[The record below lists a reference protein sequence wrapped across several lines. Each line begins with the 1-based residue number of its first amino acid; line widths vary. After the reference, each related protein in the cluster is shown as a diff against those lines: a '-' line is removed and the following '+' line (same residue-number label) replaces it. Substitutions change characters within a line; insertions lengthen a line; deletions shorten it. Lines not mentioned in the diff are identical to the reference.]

1 MSNNYMKTPFQIFF
15 LSLYFLSTPLICS
28 AQYRPSIFFRE
39 DWKEIPAATPVTQD
53 HVTHQNLK
61 LNLYG
66 LGRDGI
72 KKSHHDQPVDDPYY
86 IWSGLCPNN
95 WAVTLKDINHYGD
108 LSEYAKIIW
117 RSKQSGFRC
126 LHIVLKLADGTW
138 LVSDQ
143 CDGKSSDWRTY
154 EFNLAD
160 IDWYKLDIINMTE
173 GAFVNHPDLTRVDEI
188 GFTDLMRGGQSIACS
203 RLDWIEVYGKA
214 VSR

>member
-1 MSNNYMKTPFQIFF
+1 MSNNCVKILFRIFF
-15 LSLYFLSTPLICS
+15 LSIYFLSTSVVCS

-53 HVTHQNLK
+53 HVSNQNLK

-66 LGRDGI
+66 LGRDSI
-72 KKSHHDQPVDDPYY
+72 RKSHHDQPIDDPYY
-86 IWSGLCPNN
+86 IWSGLCQNN
-95 WAVTLKDINHYGD
+95 WAVTLKDVDHYVD

-117 RSKQSGFRC
+117 RSKQSGFRY
-126 LHIVLKLADGTW
+126 LHIILKLADGTW

-143 CDGKSSDWRTY
+143 CDGKSNDWRIY
-154 EFNLAD
+154 ESNLAD
-160 IDWYKLDIINMTE
+160 IDWYKLDITNMTE
-173 GAFVNHPDLTRVDEI
+173 GSLVVQPDLTKVDEV

-214 VSR
+214 VTR

>member
-1 MSNNYMKTPFQIFF
+1 MSKNYIKSRFHIFF
-15 LSLYFLSTPLICS
+15 LSIYFLSTSVVCS

-39 DWKEIPAATPVTQD
+39 DWKEIPASTPVTQD
-53 HVTHQNLK
+53 HVSNQNLK

-66 LGRDGI
+66 LGRDSI
-72 KKSHHDQPVDDPYY
+72 RKSHHDQPIDDPYY
-86 IWSGLCPNN
+86 IWSGLCQNN
-95 WAVTLKDINHYGD
+95 WAVTLKDVDHYVD

-117 RSKQSGFRC
+117 RSKQSGFRY
-126 LHIVLKLADGTW
+126 LHVILKLADGTW

-143 CDGKSSDWRTY
+143 CDGKSNDWRIY

-160 IDWYKLDIINMTE
+160 INWYKLDITNITE
-173 GAFVNHPDLTRVDEI
+173 GPLVDHPDLTKVDEI

-214 VSR
+214 MPR